1 MATFKEIS
9 AADVKTSRSVLNQ
22 LVDVIQEDISG
33 SATRRSYQMWV
44 TGGIGPGV
52 TSSLYQ
58 TVYDQDFSLQTSNA
72 IFDMTCGLWVS
83 GSTVVSCS
91 SGLDSNGKMLFPS
104 SSLMMREKVDIYKQY
119 AASLLGNAQSSF
131 SAPFGSAVAGE
142 QIDAA
147 VFLSFK
153 RLFTRDK
160 VKRETFAI
168 KMYAS
173 ASECQLPDYGNTTDL
188 GRYFVDDAAYTTY
201 INAAVTNIAWFGKP
215 NIDKTSTGSVKIY
228 TDFGSSQNRRRTFGG
243 EVGNLVDSSDT
254 TKTVGLIFYDAGT
267 VVLDASRAVNGNQF
281 LSGTIDGMTAT
292 SRPANTDIPRGK
304 MLLGYGVGGMTRAT
318 ATDNLLGSKAK
329 VVPDLFTSGSVDDI
343 VTHFA
348 TTRFSSGSLT
358 ATTFQNNTNINS
370 TLIFCRATA
379 DEFNYSSNPTFTDT
393 NNRIRVIDEGQEDIQ
408 RSFSFITTVGLY
420 DVNDNLLAVAKVSRP
435 IEKNDE
441 KDLTVRVR
449 LDF

>member
-33 SATRRSYQMWV
+33 SATRRTYQMFV
-44 TGGIGPGV
+44 TGGVGPGV

-58 TVYDQDFSLQTSNA
+58 TVYDQDFSLQTANA
-72 IFDMTCGLWVS
+72 IVDLTAGLWVS

-91 SGLDSNGKMLFPS
+91 SGLDANGKMLFPS

-119 AASLLGNAQSSF
+119 ASTLLGNSEASF
-131 SAPFGSAVAGE
+131 STPFGSSEAGD
-142 QIDAA
+142 QVDAA

-153 RLFTRDK
+153 RLFSRDR

-173 ASECQLPDYGNTTDL
+173 ASECQYPVGDQNAYQVPQAGTTP
-188 GRYFVDDAAYTTY
+188 
-201 INAAVTNIAWFGKP
+201 AWVGKP
-215 NIDKTSTGSVKIY
+215 NINKTSTGSVKIY
-228 TDFGSSQNRRRTFGG
+228 TDFGASQNRRRTFGG
-243 EVGNLVDSSDT
+243 EVGDLVDSSNSG
-254 TKTVGLIFYDAGT
+254 TKVGLVFYDHGT
-267 VVLDASRAVNGNQF
+267 VVLNVNKAINAKQF
-281 LSGTIDGMTAT
+281 VSGVIDGMTAIAGPT
-292 SRPANTDIPRGK
+292 NTNVPRGK
-304 MLLGYGVGGMTRAT
+304 AVIGSGNGTTARAN
-318 ATDNLLGSKAK
+318 AEDKCLGSKARF
-329 VVPDLFTSGSVDDI
+329 VPDLFTSGSVDDI
-343 VTHFA
+343 LNHFA
-348 TTRFSSGSLT
+348 SCRFSSGSLT
-358 ATTFQNNTNINS
+358 AATFQNNTNINS

-379 DEFNYSSNPTFTDT
+379 DEFNSSSNPTYTDT
-393 NNRIRVIDEGQEDIQ
+393 QQRIRVIDQGQEDVQ
-408 RSFSFITTVGLY
+408 RSFSFVTTVGLY
-420 DVNDNLLAVAKVSRP
+420 DVNDNLLAVAKLSRP

>member
-1 MATFKEIS
+1 VATFKEIS

-33 SATRRSYQMWV
+33 SATRRTYQMWV

-58 TVYDQDFSLQTSNA
+58 TVYDQDFSLQTANP
-72 IFDMTCGLWVS
+72 ILDMTCGMWVS
-83 GSTVVSCS
+83 GSTVLSCS
-91 SGLDSNGKMLFPS
+91 SGLDANGKMLFPS
-104 SSLMMREKVDIYKQY
+104 SSLMMREKIDVYKQY
-119 AASLLGNAQSSF
+119 AASLLGNAESSF
-131 SAPFGSAVAGE
+131 ATPFGSGVAAD
-142 QIDAA
+142 QVDAA

-173 ASECQLPDYGNTTDL
+173 ASEAQFPSCGQGAFLTPSDVGANPTAK
-188 GRYFVDDAAYTTY
+188 AAHALANPYMGKAN
-201 INAAVTNIAWFGKP
+201 IN
-215 NIDKTSTGSVKIY
+215 KTSTGSVRIY

-243 EVGNLVDSSDT
+243 EVGDLVDSSDT
-254 TKTVGLIFYDAGT
+254 TKKIGLIFYDAGT
-267 VVLDASRAVNGNQF
+267 IVLNVANAINASQYI
-281 LSGTIDGMTAT
+281 SGTIDGMTAT
-292 SRPANTDIPRGK
+292 SRPKNADISRGK
-304 MLLGYGVGGMTRAT
+304 MLLGHGNGTMARNNVAAT
-318 ATDNLLGSKAK
+318 SCLGSKAQ
-329 VVPDLFTSGSVDDI
+329 VVPDLFTSGSIDDI
-343 VTHFA
+343 VKHFS

-358 ATTFQNNTNINS
+358 AATFQNNTNINS

-379 DEFNYSSNPTFTDT
+379 DEFNYSSNPTYTDS
-393 NNRIRVIDEGQEDIQ
+393 NNRIRVIDEGQEDVQ
-408 RSFSFITTVGLY
+408 RSFSFATTVGLY
-420 DVNDNLLAVAKVSRP
+420 DVNDNLLAVAKLSRP

>member
-33 SATRRSYQMWV
+33 SATRRTYQMWV

-58 TVYDQDFSLQTSNA
+58 TVYDQDFSLQTANP
-72 IFDMTCGLWVS
+72 ILDMTCGLWVS
-83 GSTVVSCS
+83 GSTVLSCS
-91 SGLDSNGKMLFPS
+91 SGLDANGKMLFPS
-104 SSLMMREKVDIYKQY
+104 SSLMMREKIDIYKQY
-119 AASLLGNAQSSF
+119 AASLLGNADAAF
-131 SAPFGSAVAGE
+131 ATPFGSSTATDLADAV
-142 QIDAA
+142 

-160 VKRETFAI
+160 IKRETFAL

-173 ASECQLPDYGNTTDL
+173 ASETQFPDCGQEQYLLPSAQSGA
-188 GRYFVDDAAYTTY
+188 DAPALS
-201 INAAVTNIAWFGKP
+201 IANSWWGSP
-215 NIDKTSTGSVKIY
+215 NLNKTSTGSVKIY
-228 TDFGSSQNRRRTFGG
+228 TDFGSSANRRRTFGG
-243 EVGNLVDSSDT
+243 EVGDLVDSSDT
-254 TKTVGLIFYDAGT
+254 TKKIGLVFYDAGT
-267 VVLDASRAVNGNQF
+267 IVLNVARAINAAQYA
-281 LSGTIDGMTAT
+281 SGTIDGMTAT
-292 SRPANTDIPRGK
+292 AGATNANVPRGK
-304 MLLGYGVGGMTRAT
+304 MVLGHGNGTMTRWSADD
-318 ATDNLLGSKAK
+318 ANLGSKAQF
-329 VVPDLFTSGSVDDI
+329 VPDLFTSGSIDDI
-343 VTHFA
+343 VKHFA
-348 TTRFSSGSLT
+348 TARFSSGSLT

-379 DEFNYSSNPTFTDT
+379 DEFNYSSNPTYTDT
-393 NNRIRVIDEGQEDIQ
+393 NNRIRVIDEGQEDVQ

-420 DVNDNLLAVAKVSRP
+420 DVNDNLLAVAKLSRP

>member
-58 TVYDQDFSLQTSNA
+58 TVYDQDFSLQTANA
-72 IFDMTCGLWVS
+72 IFDLTCGLWVS

-104 SSLMMREKVDIYKQY
+104 SSLMMREKVDVYKQY
-119 AASLLGNAQSSF
+119 AANLLGNAQSSF
-131 SAPFGSAVAGE
+131 AAPFGSSVATE

-160 VKRETFAI
+160 VKRETFAL

-173 ASECQLPDYGNTTDL
+173 ASEVQYPCVEQNADATPYGPANL
-188 GRYFVDDAAYTTY
+188 VGAKAFIGA
-201 INAAVTNIAWFGKP
+201 P

-254 TKTVGLIFYDAGT
+254 SKTVGLIFYDAGT
-267 VVLDASRAVNGNQF
+267 IILDASRAVNGGQYM
-281 LSGTIDGMTAT
+281 SGTIDGMTAT
-292 SRPANTDIPRGK
+292 SRPTNIDIPRGK
-304 MLLGYGVGGMTRAT
+304 MVLGHGNGTMTRAN
-318 ATDNLLGSKAK
+318 AAGNCLGSKAK
-329 VVPDLFTSGSVDDI
+329 VIPDLFTSGSIDDI

-358 ATTFQNNTNINS
+358 AATFQNNTNINS

-379 DEFNYSSNPTFTDT
+379 DEFNYSSNPTFTDA

>member
-33 SATRRSYQMWV
+33 SATRRTYQMWV

-58 TVYDQDFSLQTSNA
+58 TVYDQDFSLQTANP
-72 IFDMTCGLWVS
+72 ILDLTCGLWVS
-83 GSTVVSCS
+83 GSTVLSCS
-91 SGLDSNGKMLFPS
+91 SGLDANGKMLFPS
-104 SSLMMREKVDIYKQY
+104 SSLMMREKIDVYKQY
-119 AASLLGNAQSSF
+119 AASLLGNANSSF
-131 SAPFGSAVAGE
+131 ASPFGSGAAEDQV
-142 QIDAA
+142 DAA

-160 VKRETFAI
+160 IKRETFAI
-168 KMYAS
+168 KIYAS
-173 ASECQLPDYGNTTDL
+173 ASEVQYPIKNAQNAYKTPDWSPASTAVGGGN
-188 GRYFVDDAAYTTY
+188 G
-201 INAAVTNIAWFGKP
+201 WFGKP
-215 NIDKTSTGSVKIY
+215 NLNRTSTGSVKIY

-243 EVGNLVDSSDT
+243 EVGDLVDSSDT
-254 TKTVGLIFYDAGT
+254 TKKVGLIFYDSGT
-267 VVLDASRAVNGNQF
+267 VVLNVKKAINASQYA
-281 LSGTIDGMTAT
+281 SGTIDGMTAIT
-292 SRPANTDIPRGK
+292 RPFNSDVARGK
-304 MLLGYGVGGMTRAT
+304 MLLGHGNGTMTHKNA
-318 ATDNLLGSKAK
+318 ANNCLGSNARF
-329 VVPDLFTSGSVDDI
+329 VPDLFTSGSIDDI
-343 VTHFA
+343 VRHFA
-348 TTRFSSGSLT
+348 TARFSSGSLT

-379 DEFNYSSNPTFTDT
+379 DEFNYSSNPTYTDT
-393 NNRIRVIDEGQEDIQ
+393 NNRVRVIDEGQEDVQ

-420 DVNDNLLAVAKVSRP
+420 DVNDNLLAVAKLSRP

>member
-33 SATRRSYQMWV
+33 SATRRSYQMFV
-44 TGGIGPGV
+44 TGGVGPGV

-58 TVYDQDFSLQTSNA
+58 TVYDQDFSLQTANA
-72 IFDMTCGLWVS
+72 IMDMTAGLWVS
-83 GSTVVSCS
+83 GSTVVSSS

-104 SSLMMREKVDIYKQY
+104 SSLMMREKIDIYKQY
-119 AASLLGNAQSSF
+119 ASTLLGDPEASF
-131 SAPFGSAVAGE
+131 ATPFGSGISTDQV
-142 QIDAA
+142 DAA

-153 RLFTRDK
+153 RLFSRDK
-160 VKRETFAI
+160 IKRETFAI

-173 ASECQLPDYGNTTDL
+173 ASECQFPVPADGETQGQYTLPGGTDGSTNAQRWW
-188 GRYFVDDAAYTTY
+188 GR
-201 INAAVTNIAWFGKP
+201 P
-215 NIDKTSTGSVKIY
+215 NIDRTSTGSVKIY
-228 TDFGSSQNRRRTFGG
+228 TDFGASQNRRRTFGG
-243 EVGNLVDSSDT
+243 EVGDLVDSSDSSR
-254 TKTVGLIFYDAGT
+254 KIGLVFYDHGT
-267 VVLDASRAVNGNQF
+267 VVLNVDRAINSQQIV
-281 LSGTIDGMTAT
+281 SGVIDGMTAT
-292 SRPANTDIPRGK
+292 TMQKGGLASNVVRGK
-304 MLLGYGVGGMTRAT
+304 MLLGFGNGTMTRAN
-318 ATDNLLGSKAK
+318 AQSINLGSKAK
-329 VVPDLFTSGSVDDI
+329 FVPDLFTSGSIDDI
-343 VTHFA
+343 VNHFA
-348 TTRFSSGSLT
+348 TARFSSGSLT
-358 ATTFQNNTNINS
+358 AATFQNNTNINS

-393 NNRIRVIDEGQEDIQ
+393 TQRIRVIDQGQEEVQ

-420 DVNDNLLAVAKVSRP
+420 DVNDNLLAVAKLSRP